1 MHNVGNTFFSG
12 YKPTSNTINTA
23 LLWDYDISCFDWQKS
38 KAIVVQR
45 VIERGDFSDFYAAFD
60 IYGGFSGFREIIKS
74 IPYLSDIDMNF
85 VCHAFQKRNRAG
97 FASGKHGN
105 PPVGKARQRIDS
117 DRSRHCASSA
127 AEESGR

>member
-1 MHNVGNTFFSG
+1 MHSAENTFFSG
-12 YKPTSNTINTA
+12 YKPNSNTINTA

-85 VCHAFQKRNRAG
+85 VCHYFNLKKEDLRCYTRKQSRA
-97 FASGKHGN
+97 ALLN
-105 PPVGKARQRIDS
+105 
-117 DRSRHCASSA
+117 C
-127 AEESGR
+127 